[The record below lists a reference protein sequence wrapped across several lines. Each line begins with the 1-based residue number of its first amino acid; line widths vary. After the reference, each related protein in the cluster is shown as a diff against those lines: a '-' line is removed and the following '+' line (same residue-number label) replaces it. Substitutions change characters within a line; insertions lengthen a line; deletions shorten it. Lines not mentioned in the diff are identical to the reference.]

1 MNLKIYLMSKL
12 INGLEMLRELLKRGS
27 QTMTMNESSVERR
40 KYCRHAVALYLQTL
54 AGLVNSGAVDGFD
67 LQWTTEAEMPKP
79 VGKVIFDSVFIN
91 TPLPEETKKPEPD
104 QSALN
109 KAFTKPIDLDD
120 RSAILQNARACD
132 DPDCKACNKR
142 N

>member
-1 MNLKIYLMSKL
+1 
-12 INGLEMLRELLKRGS
+12 
-27 QTMTMNESSVERR
+27 MTTNESSIERR

-91 TPLPEETKKPEPD
+91 TPVPEEKKQELKPEPESGENVSQEIID
-104 QSALN
+104 AMN
-109 KAFTKPIDLDD
+109 KTLRDRREAINIDD

-132 DPDCKACNKR
+132 DPDCKACGKR